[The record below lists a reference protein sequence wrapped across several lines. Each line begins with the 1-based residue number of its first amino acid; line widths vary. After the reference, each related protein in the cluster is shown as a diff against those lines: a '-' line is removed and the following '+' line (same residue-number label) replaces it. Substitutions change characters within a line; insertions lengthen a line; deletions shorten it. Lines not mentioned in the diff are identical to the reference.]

1 MSASEQPHW
10 PVYEVGAP
18 IPGTDCA
25 VVQTL
30 GSGGQA
36 EVYLVRQTF
45 IEKLAVMKL
54 WKANALT
61 DASFRD
67 FRGEAIKQGAM
78 RHDNIVSVVGG
89 GMTGESPRRP
99 YFMME
104 YFDGYTL
111 QRAL

>member
-36 EVYLVRQTF
+36 EVYLVRQT
-45 IEKLAVMKL
+45 
-54 WKANALT
+54 
-61 DASFRD
+61 SSR
-67 FRGEAIKQGAM
+67 
-78 RHDNIVSVVGG
+78 S
-89 GMTGESPRRP
+89 SP
-99 YFMME
+99 
-104 YFDGYTL
+104 
-111 QRAL
+111 